1 VEKAIEIKGLGK
13 EFRIYNNPYARF
25 FPFLVRGQ
33 KFQPVWALKDV
44 NIDVAKGSTFGIVGE
59 NGAGK
64 STLLKILAGT
74 TAPTEGFY
82 RLRGSVSCLLELG
95 AGFHH
100 LFSGRENIYMNA
112 AMMGFSR
119 REMDKKYEEIVEFS
133 GLREFIDAPI
143 RTYSSGMV
151 CRLGFSTAIAVDPE
165 VLIVDEILAVGDM
178 EFQKKCVDKIWQFKR
193 SGKTM
198 LFCSHSLYDVRQL
211 CDSAVWIK
219 DGRVRQLGD
228 AVTVTNDY
236 ATYEKTLIGREEEVL
251 QGLPGEEARGRAN
264 VPLVEKAWIEDPR
277 TGERN
282 YKVNPGDPVEV
293 VVEFKNQDPPVDL
306 CVGIGFTRSDST
318 LCFAHTTQLDGIELR
333 AARGLA
339 RLKIPRLNLLAGEF
353 VVFVYL
359 MDGEGVHRY
368 HQYLC
373 DRNLV
378 VENRTK
384 DVGLFLQEHT
394 WEIEA

>member
-1 VEKAIEIKGLGK
+1 MEKAIEVKRLGK
-13 EFRIYNNPYARF
+13 EFRIYHNPYARF
-25 FPFLVRGQ
+25 FPFFIRGEKYQ
-33 KFQPVWALKDV
+33 QVWALKDV
-44 NIDVAKGSTFGIVGE
+44 DFEVAKGSTFGIVGE

-74 TAPTEGFY
+74 TAPSEGLY
-82 RLRGSVSCLLELG
+82 RLRGTVSCLLELG
-95 AGFHH
+95 AGFHQM
-100 LFSGRENIYMNA
+100 FSGRDNIYMNA

-151 CRLGFSTAIAVDPE
+151 CRLGFSTAIAVDPD

-219 DGRVRQLGD
+219 DGKVRQLGD

-236 ATYEKTLIGREEEVL
+236 ATYEKTLIGREGDVL
-251 QGLPGEEARGRAN
+251 EDLPGEEVQGEPN
-264 VPLVEKAWIEDPR
+264 VPQVEKAWIEDPR
-277 TGERN
+277 TGEPSD
-282 YKVNPGDPVEV
+282 KVNPGDPVEV
-293 VVEFKNQDPPVDL
+293 VVDFHNQDPPVDL

-333 AARGLA
+333 ADRGRV
-339 RLKIPRLNLLAGEF
+339 RLQIPRLNLLAGEF

-359 MDGEGVHRY
+359 MDGKGVHRY

-384 DVGLFLQEHT
+384 DVGLFLQEHS